1 MNTNVKNNENK
12 KYLFKEVN
20 NPLFP
25 ISNKTPNSLNY
36 YSALKLNINT
46 DFKKHKKLT
55 SNDII
60 SNFQHKK
67 MIENSAMSNFKE
79 INKEYSSSRIKEES
93 QIIKLNNSKL
103 SKIKPLDFSTNIND
117 NGIIEKYKNNNN
129 YKKKSLLSANKARNK
144 SNINLERA
152 STKIYQNN
160 LNIISSKNLGNSQI
174 LNIKNRNNSNAF
186 SVRKTN
192 PNKNI
197 IDINNSNNNSYFNNI
212 IINNNS
218 STNINSNSN
227 LNNKKKSNSN
237 YYLKTD
243 IINRVNKTPKESNVK
258 LIFTNKNISGKKLE
272 DPPIILKRKDSSSLP
287 LANTNPGND
296 LKISIDKN
304 IFNGEYKLHLK
315 KPKRNISNENNMN
328 LNNYMNIK
336 EEKEKLKRK
345 KDKVNGPED
354 LHFFYISFIQEGKLK
369 EKEFEKD

>member
-1 MNTNVKNNENK
+1 MNTNAKNNENK

-36 YSALKLNINT
+36 YSALKLNINA

-67 MIENSAMSNFKE
+67 MIENSAMKNFKE

-117 NGIIEKYKNNNN
+117 SGIIEKYKNNNN
-129 YKKKSLLSANKARNK
+129 YQKKSLLSANKARNK

-197 IDINNSNNNSYFNNI
+197 FDINNSNNNSYFNNI

-218 STNINSNSN
+218 SNNINSNSN
-227 LNNKKKSNSN
+227 LNNKKK
-237 YYLKTD
+237 
-243 IINRVNKTPKESNVK
+243 
-258 LIFTNKNISGKKLE
+258 
-272 DPPIILKRKDSSSLP
+272 
-287 LANTNPGND
+287 
-296 LKISIDKN
+296 
-304 IFNGEYKLHLK
+304 
-315 KPKRNISNENNMN
+315 
-328 LNNYMNIK
+328 
-336 EEKEKLKRK
+336 
-345 KDKVNGPED
+345 
-354 LHFFYISFIQEGKLK
+354 
-369 EKEFEKD
+369 